1 MRPTDKKIEAKVGKY
16 REEKTRVAKLESFM
30 SEKRRNIEKLMQE
43 HTI

>member
-1 MRPTDKKIEAKVGKY
+1 MRPTDKKLEGKVGKY
-16 REEKTRVAKLESFM
+16 REEKVRAGKLESFM